1 MDIQSII
8 RDAGGE
14 VIGVAVRGEDAITL
28 AAALRPDVVLLDV
41 HLMGAMDGI
50 EAARAIGALR
60 GVAVIFV
67 TAHGD
72 ADTLRRMFEV
82 VPAFPIIKP
91 ILDVQ
96 LREAIVRACRWTGNE
111 WQSRYAKDRRGTL
124 VQSPA
129 TQHASAPESSVTFVA
144 SGLPDTM
151 PVERFAPV
159 IRHVFNCWRRH
170 AKSGEIP
177 TRQDIDPIN
186 LGIALPSVALW
197 DVAGEAYVCRL
208 AGTRICDMAEREVRD
223 LRAEMIMPDP
233 PHVTRAEFGLVC
245 KARHLHYCERPIN
258 GARKFRSYARLLLPL
273 SSSGKAID
281 MLLTVLDLRHV

>member
-1 MDIQSII
+1 
-8 RDAGGE
+8 
-14 VIGVAVRGEDAITL
+14 
-28 AAALRPDVVLLDV
+28 
-41 HLMGAMDGI
+41 MDGV
-50 EAARAIGALR
+50 EAARAIRALR

-82 VPAFPIIKP
+82 APTFPIIKP
-91 ILDVQ
+91 ISDVQ
-96 LREAIVRACRWTGNE
+96 LRETIMRTCRCTGNE
-111 WQSRYAKDRRGTL
+111 WQSRYAQDRRGIL
-124 VQSPA
+124 MQSPA
-129 TQHASAPESSVTFVA
+129 THHASAAESSVTFVA
-144 SGLPDTM
+144 AGLPDTM

-177 TRQDIDPIN
+177 ARQDIDPIN
-186 LGIALPSVALW
+186 LGMALPGVALW

-245 KARHLHYCERPIN
+245 KLRQLHYCERPIN
-258 GARKFRSYARLLLPL
+258 RPGRYRSYARLLFPL
-273 SSSGKAID
+273 SSDGKTID
-281 MLLTVLDLRHV
+281 MLLTVLDLRPV